1 MALFWVEYDF
11 NKFYLVIVKWM
22 WTFYPR
28 QFVYLYFYMFYL
40 FRGCHNVQF
49 PNNPLESFTI
59 FQVLYNNRAFCVCVS
74 EESRDTTLL
83 LLQGMPY
90 PFPEKTH
97 LLSGEHE
104 PTHQNDG
111 SKWVLGIDPDVSGAV
126 ALLKTHGS
134 VCSAQV
140 PCFFLSLLAKVLS
153 FSVLCYITWFGCGFI
168 VLDIVGNC
176 GQSGCNCGRGD
187 PKSLILQLKLRLK
200 TVFLKRWH

>member
-1 MALFWVEYDF
+1 MESLQFTPQSYQLQF
-11 NKFYLVIVKWM
+11 HFMNKLSPKFKATISSIHFR
-22 WTFYPR
+22 TFCDSSSSP
-28 QFVYLYFYMFYL
+28 
-40 FRGCHNVQF
+40 
-49 PNNPLESFTI
+49 S
-59 FQVLYNNRAFCVCVS
+59 
-74 EESRDTTLL
+74 TTLTQTQNPSDPQIIVPNRKRRVKASSDTQFKENWL
-83 LLQGMPY
+83 ASLSY